1 MLRTPSTFPKV
12 PPFHGETVFSLRE
25 ACKQGNLREAVST
38 FTASLT
44 EDRTSLLDNPD
55 EAYAPLLELCAKSR
69 ASSLGRQVHAHVLKF
84 GVATPESVFLSTKL
98 VFMYGKCGYVCD
110 SQKVF
115 DKMSDRTI
123 FTWNA
128 MMGAYVSNGKNL
140 EALELYRQI
149 RVSGSPLDSR
159 TFPCA
164 LKACG
169 ALGDRHSGFEMHGL
183 AIKCGCA
190 SVAFVANAMVAM
202 YAKCKDLDSARK
214 LFERM
219 NGGDDDVLW
228 NSMISAYSETLQ
240 YWEALVIFKKM
251 RMVGVSPSTYT
262 FVAALQACQGSSS
275 SILGREIHAATL
287 RSHQFLDVYV
297 ANALIAMY
305 VRHGLMVEAARIFNL
320 LEAKDNIT
328 WNSMLAG
335 FIQNGLFAEA
345 LQCFHDFQDSGLTPD
360 VVSLTSIITACGRLG
375 CVLNGKESHAY
386 AVKKGFA
393 SNLHV
398 ANTIIDMYSKCS
410 RVSYMDHA
418 FKMTPEK
425 DSISWT
431 TVVAGY
437 AQNNCYL
444 EALELSRQ
452 SQMEGMRADSMMI
465 GSILLACRGLKH
477 FFKVKEVHGYMIRHI
492 LTDRMLQNTLVDVY
506 GECGQ
511 VDHAARMF
519 ELIEDKDAI
528 SWTSMIS
535 SCINNGYAVE
545 ALEVFQSMKDT
556 AVQPDYI
563 TLVSILSAITSLSSL
578 HKGKEVHGFITR
590 KGFLLEGSLGNSLVD
605 MYARCGSLESAYK
618 TFSCIRNKN
627 LVTWTTMITAYGIH
641 GHGKKAVELFGRIE
655 DRNLIPDHITF
666 LALLYA
672 CSHSGLVEEGKIF
685 LEIMKCKY
693 QLEPWQEHY
702 VCLVDLL
709 GRVNRLEEAYQFV
722 KNMAVEPAAEVWCA
736 LLGACRVHSNEE
748 LGEKVAK
755 KLLELNPKNPGNHVL
770 VSNLFAA
777 ESRWNDVRVVR
788 MRMKADGLKK
798 TPGCSWME
806 VGNKIHTFIARDKA
820 HPESH
825 KIYQKLAQIIEKLE
839 NEGGYVAQTKLVLH
853 NVREEEKVEMLHGH
867 SERLAIAYG
876 LLSTSDDTPIR
887 ITKNLR
893 ICEDCHAF
901 CKLVSR
907 LYQRE
912 LVVRDASR
920 FHCFQDGFCS
930 CADLW

>member
-169 ALGDRHSGFEMHGL
+169 A
-183 AIKCGCA
+183 
-190 SVAFVANAMVAM
+190 
-202 YAKCKDLDSARK
+202 
-214 LFERM
+214 
-219 NGGDDDVLW
+219 
-228 NSMISAYSETLQ
+228 
-240 YWEALVIFKKM
+240 
-251 RMVGVSPSTYT
+251 
-262 FVAALQACQGSSS
+262 
-275 SILGREIHAATL
+275 
-287 RSHQFLDVYV
+287 
-297 ANALIAMY
+297 
-305 VRHGLMVEAARIFNL
+305 
-320 LEAKDNIT
+320 
-328 WNSMLAG
+328 
-335 FIQNGLFAEA
+335 
-345 LQCFHDFQDSGLTPD
+345 
-360 VVSLTSIITACGRLG
+360 
-375 CVLNGKESHAY
+375 
-386 AVKKGFA
+386 
-393 SNLHV
+393 
-398 ANTIIDMYSKCS
+398 
-410 RVSYMDHA
+410 
-418 FKMTPEK
+418 
-425 DSISWT
+425 
-431 TVVAGY
+431 
-437 AQNNCYL
+437 
-444 EALELSRQ
+444 
-452 SQMEGMRADSMMI
+452 
-465 GSILLACRGLKH
+465 
-477 FFKVKEVHGYMIRHI
+477 
-492 LTDRMLQNTLVDVY
+492 
-506 GECGQ
+506 
-511 VDHAARMF
+511 
-519 ELIEDKDAI
+519 
-528 SWTSMIS
+528 
-535 SCINNGYAVE
+535 
-545 ALEVFQSMKDT
+545 
-556 AVQPDYI
+556 
-563 TLVSILSAITSLSSL
+563 
-578 HKGKEVHGFITR
+578 
-590 KGFLLEGSLGNSLVD
+590 
-605 MYARCGSLESAYK
+605 
-618 TFSCIRNKN
+618 
-627 LVTWTTMITAYGIH
+627 
-641 GHGKKAVELFGRIE
+641 
-655 DRNLIPDHITF
+655 
-666 LALLYA
+666 
-672 CSHSGLVEEGKIF
+672 
-685 LEIMKCKY
+685 
-693 QLEPWQEHY
+693 
-702 VCLVDLL
+702 
-709 GRVNRLEEAYQFV
+709 
-722 KNMAVEPAAEVWCA
+722 
-736 LLGACRVHSNEE
+736 LGACRVHSNEE

>member
-287 RSHQFLDVYV
+287 RSHQFLDV
-297 ANALIAMY
+297 
-305 VRHGLMVEAARIFNL
+305 IFNL

-345 LQCFHDFQDSGLTPD
+345 LQCFHDFQDS
-360 VVSLTSIITACGRLG
+360 
-375 CVLNGKESHAY
+375 
-386 AVKKGFA
+386 
-393 SNLHV
+393 
-398 ANTIIDMYSKCS
+398 
-410 RVSYMDHA
+410 
-418 FKMTPEK
+418 
-425 DSISWT
+425 
-431 TVVAGY
+431 
-437 AQNNCYL
+437 
-444 EALELSRQ
+444 
-452 SQMEGMRADSMMI
+452 
-465 GSILLACRGLKH
+465 
-477 FFKVKEVHGYMIRHI
+477 
-492 LTDRMLQNTLVDVY
+492 DRMLQNTLVDVY

-545 ALEVFQSMKDT
+545 ALEVF
-556 AVQPDYI
+556 
-563 TLVSILSAITSLSSL
+563 
-578 HKGKEVHGFITR
+578 H
-590 KGFLLEGSLGNSLVD
+590 
-605 MYARCGSLESAYK
+605 
-618 TFSCIRNKN
+618 RNKN

-672 CSHSGLVEEGKIF
+672 CSHS
-685 LEIMKCKY
+685 MKCKY

-788 MRMKADGLKK
+788 MRMKAG
-798 TPGCSWME
+798 
-806 VGNKIHTFIARDKA
+806 
-820 HPESH
+820 
-825 KIYQKLAQIIEKLE
+825 
-839 NEGGYVAQTKLVLH
+839 
-853 NVREEEKVEMLHGH
+853 EEEKVEMLHGH

>member
-1 MLRTPSTFPKV
+1 
-12 PPFHGETVFSLRE
+12 
-25 ACKQGNLREAVST
+25 
-38 FTASLT
+38 
-44 EDRTSLLDNPD
+44 
-55 EAYAPLLELCAKSR
+55 
-69 ASSLGRQVHAHVLKF
+69 
-84 GVATPESVFLSTKL
+84 
-98 VFMYGKCGYVCD
+98 
-110 SQKVF
+110 
-115 DKMSDRTI
+115 
-123 FTWNA
+123 
-128 MMGAYVSNGKNL
+128 
-140 EALELYRQI
+140 
-149 RVSGSPLDSR
+149 
-159 TFPCA
+159 
-164 LKACG
+164 
-169 ALGDRHSGFEMHGL
+169 
-183 AIKCGCA
+183 
-190 SVAFVANAMVAM
+190 
-202 YAKCKDLDSARK
+202 
-214 LFERM
+214 
-219 NGGDDDVLW
+219 
-228 NSMISAYSETLQ
+228 
-240 YWEALVIFKKM
+240 
-251 RMVGVSPSTYT
+251 
-262 FVAALQACQGSSS
+262 
-275 SILGREIHAATL
+275 
-287 RSHQFLDVYV
+287 
-297 ANALIAMY
+297 
-305 VRHGLMVEAARIFNL
+305 
-320 LEAKDNIT
+320 
-328 WNSMLAG
+328 
-335 FIQNGLFAEA
+335 
-345 LQCFHDFQDSGLTPD
+345 
-360 VVSLTSIITACGRLG
+360 
-375 CVLNGKESHAY
+375 
-386 AVKKGFA
+386 
-393 SNLHV
+393 
-398 ANTIIDMYSKCS
+398 
-410 RVSYMDHA
+410 
-418 FKMTPEK
+418 
-425 DSISWT
+425 
-431 TVVAGY
+431 
-437 AQNNCYL
+437 
-444 EALELSRQ
+444 
-452 SQMEGMRADSMMI
+452 
-465 GSILLACRGLKH
+465 
-477 FFKVKEVHGYMIRHI
+477 
-492 LTDRMLQNTLVDVY
+492 
-506 GECGQ
+506 
-511 VDHAARMF
+511 
-519 ELIEDKDAI
+519 
-528 SWTSMIS
+528 
-535 SCINNGYAVE
+535 
-545 ALEVFQSMKDT
+545 
-556 AVQPDYI
+556 
-563 TLVSILSAITSLSSL
+563 
-578 HKGKEVHGFITR
+578 
-590 KGFLLEGSLGNSLVD
+590 
-605 MYARCGSLESAYK
+605 
-618 TFSCIRNKN
+618 
-627 LVTWTTMITAYGIH
+627 MITAYGIH